1 MTDKHAHIIISVL
14 FAAALL
20 GSCATRKTFSTNYY
34 HENEDTLV
42 QIEQAYR
49 ALYNIKPFSV
59 EFTDRSFNNITLEIK
74 TDSIKY
80 IYAFNLN
87 EPRLQDTLSKYQIP
101 RGSLMNMIDK
111 MRAIKC
117 IWINMMDYY
126 TNGQKNTL
134 VFMSI
139 RNVAVHL
146 PFTSE
151 KYYILTFYSQPQYY
165 DSEGQLLVGRN
176 LRRLRRI
183 NGEIF
188 KRITDKVCYTISGTF
203 R

>member
-1 MTDKHAHIIISVL
+1 MTGNRTHILLIVS
-14 FAAALL
+14 AMCLL
-20 GSCATRKTFSTNYY
+20 GSCASRKTFSTHYY

-42 QIEQAYR
+42 QIEHAYR

-59 EFTDRSFNNITLEIK
+59 EFTDRAFNNISLEIK

-80 IYAFNLN
+80 IYTFGVS
-87 EPRLQDTLSKYQIP
+87 EPRLQDTLLKYGVP
-101 RGSLMNMIDK
+101 SAGVMDMINK
-111 MRAIKC
+111 MRSIKC

-126 TNGQKNTL
+126 TNNQKNTL

-146 PFTSE
+146 PFTTE

-176 LRRLRRI
+176 LRRLRHV
-183 NGEIF
+183 NDEIF
-188 KRITDKVCYTISGTF
+188 RRITDKVCYTISGRF

>member
-1 MTDKHAHIIISVL
+1 MTGKYSHIILL
-14 FAAALL
+14 FSAIVLL
-20 GSCATRKTFSTNYY
+20 GSCATRKTFPTHYY

-49 ALYNIKPFSV
+49 ALYAVKPFSV
-59 EFTDRSFNNITLEIK
+59 EFTDKAFSNISLEIK
-74 TDSIKY
+74 TDSIRY
-80 IYAFNLN
+80 IYTFDVN
-87 EPRLQDTLSKYQIP
+87 EPRLQDTLLRYGIP
-101 RGSLMNMIDK
+101 SAGVMSMINK
-111 MRAIKC
+111 MRSIKC
-117 IWINMMDYY
+117 IWISMMDYY

-146 PFTSE
+146 PFKSE

-165 DSEGQLLVGRN
+165 DSEGQLLAGRN

-183 NGEIF
+183 NDEIF
-188 KRITDKVCYTISGTF
+188 RRITDKVCYTISGRF